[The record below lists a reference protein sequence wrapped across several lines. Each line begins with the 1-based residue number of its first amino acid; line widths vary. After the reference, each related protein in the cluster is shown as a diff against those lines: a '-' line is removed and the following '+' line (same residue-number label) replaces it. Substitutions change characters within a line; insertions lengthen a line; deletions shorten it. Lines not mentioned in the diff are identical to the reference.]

1 VIPLKKSIILLVLV
15 FAAACSGKS
24 DPAAAPASPNGE
36 KTKQMIEE
44 FSSAKRTAKS
54 VSAKTSELV
63 VAENDGSQ
71 TTYPMPKDEFYLS
84 IAPFVEHTHN
94 CYNHNLATCK
104 GELANKTVHVN
115 VKDAS
120 GKVLVD
126 KEVQTYQNGFLDL
139 WVPRGEKVKVKVDY
153 EGKSSEELLT
163 TNENDRTCITTMK
176 LS

>member
-1 VIPLKKSIILLVLV
+1 MKRSWIVLVLI
-15 FAAACSGKS
+15 FAAACSSGKGA
-24 DPAAAPASPNGE
+24 PEAASASPSGE
-36 KTKQMIEE
+36 KTKQMVEE

-54 VSAKTSELV
+54 VSAKTNELV
-63 VAENDGSQ
+63 VVENDGSQ
-71 TTYPMPKDEFYLS
+71 TAYPMPKDEFYLS

-104 GELANKTVHVN
+104 GELANTTVHVN

-126 KEVQTYQNGFLDL
+126 KDVQTYKNGFLDL

-153 EGKSSEELLT
+153 NGKSSEEVLT

>member
-1 VIPLKKSIILLVLV
+1 MKKSWILLVLV

-24 DPAAAPASPNGE
+24 DPAAAPAASSGE
-36 KTKQMIEE
+36 NIKQVVED

-54 VSAKTSELV
+54 VSAKTSELLV
-63 VAENDGSQ
+63 VENDGTQ
-71 TTYPMPKDEFYLS
+71 KTYPMPKNEFYLS
-84 IAPFVEHTHN
+84 IAPFVEHTHT
-94 CYNHNLATCK
+94 CYNHNLTSCK
-104 GELANKTVHVN
+104 GEMVNKTVHVN

-120 GKVLVD
+120 GKVLID
-126 KEVQTYQNGFLDL
+126 KDVQTFQNGFLDL

-153 EGKSSEELLT
+153 DGKSSEEELP

>member
-1 VIPLKKSIILLVLV
+1 MKRSWILLVLV
-15 FAAACSGKS
+15 FAAACSSGKG
-24 DPAAAPASPNGE
+24 DPAAAPVSSNGD

-44 FSSAKRTAKS
+44 FSSAQRTAKS
-54 VSAKTSELV
+54 VSAKTNELV
-63 VAENDGSQ
+63 VLENDGSQ
-71 TTYPMPKDEFYLS
+71 TTYPMPKDEYYLS

-104 GELANKTVHVN
+104 GELINKTVHVN

-126 KEVQTYQNGFLDL
+126 KDVQTYRNGFLDL

-153 EGKSSEELLT
+153 DGKSSEEVLT